1 MFRDKTLAILG
12 AGKLGEIIIRVLL
25 ETGVVD
31 RRQVI
36 ATARHRE
43 TIEAR
48 VGTYGIR
55 GTLDNRA
62 AAREADLILVCVK
75 PHVMADVLSS
85 LHGEVLP
92 DQILISTAA
101 GVSIRALEAG
111 LGGEVP
117 VVRAMPN
124 TPCLLRSGMIAL
136 AAGSHA
142 QTGHLEAARN
152 LFGAMGRTLIV
163 EERLM
168 EAVTALSGSGPAFL
182 YLVLEALVAGG
193 VSVGLPR
200 ATASELA
207 AQTMLGAARMAL
219 ETREHPAKLRDAV
232 ATPAGCTIEGLL
244 ELESGGVRPA
254 LMKAVIQATR
264 RVAQLSAGAGR

>member
-1 MFRDKTLAILG
+1 MFRDKTLAVLG

-25 ETGVVD
+25 EIGWLD
-31 RRQVI
+31 RRRVI
-36 ATARHRE
+36 VTARHRE

-48 VGTYGIR
+48 IGTYGIR

-75 PHVMADVLSS
+75 PHVVADVLSS
-85 LHGEVLP
+85 LNGEVHP
-92 DQILISTAA
+92 AQIVISTAA
-101 GVSIRALEAG
+101 GVSLRAIEAG
-111 LGGEVP
+111 LGAEVP

-136 AAGSHA
+136 AAGSCVRIE
-142 QTGHLEAARN
+142 HLEAARN
-152 LFGAMGRTLIV
+152 LFDAMGRTLIV

-168 EAVTALSGSGPAFL
+168 EAVTALSGSGTAFL
-182 YLVLEALVAGG
+182 YLVLEALVDGG

-200 ATASELA
+200 AAASELA

-219 ETREHPAKLRDAV
+219 ETREHPATLRDMV
-232 ATPAGCTIEGLL
+232 ATPAGCTVEGLL

-264 RVAQLSAGAGR
+264 RAAQLSAGAIR